1 MEAEKIGE
9 YNYKEPGYPGPELI
23 DIKGEKVEFRI
34 LNRENIKTLINWRND
49 PEVAYWATGGDP
61 KFEFR
66 SEEEANRDL
75 SWHIENSSML
85 ETYQFAIFTHDG
97 NFIGTAD
104 YREIDHVKRSCT
116 VGITIGDKN
125 YWGKGYGTDALS
137 VLADYLFNR
146 LNLRR
151 IQLDT
156 WSGNERAIKSYK
168 KCGFQVEGVLKENE
182 FVNGKY
188 FDTIIMGL
196 LKSQWKGSTT
206 DYHH

>member
-1 MEAEKIGE
+1 MAVNLNE
-9 YNYKEPGYPGPELI
+9 YNFIFPHNLWSGLI
-23 DIKGEKVEFRI
+23 YLKGEKVEFRI
-34 LNRENIKTLINWRND
+34 LGRENIKMLVNWRND

-61 KFEFR
+61 KYEFR

-75 SWHIENSSML
+75 SWHMENSSML
-85 ETYQFAIFTHDG
+85 DGYQFAVFTHDG
-97 NFIGTAD
+97 KFIGTAD
-104 YREIDHVKRSCT
+104 YREVDHVKRSST

-125 YWGKGYGTDALS
+125 YWGKGYGTDALQ

-168 KCGFQVEGVLKENE
+168 KCGFRVEGILKENE

-188 FDTIIMGL
+188 YDTVIMGL
-196 LKSQWKGSTT
+196 LKSQWKGSGEEAQL
-206 DYHH
+206 